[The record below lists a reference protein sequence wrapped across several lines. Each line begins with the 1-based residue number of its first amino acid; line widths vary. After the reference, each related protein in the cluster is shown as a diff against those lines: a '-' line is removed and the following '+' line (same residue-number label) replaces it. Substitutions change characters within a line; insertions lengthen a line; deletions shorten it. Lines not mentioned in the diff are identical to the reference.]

1 VIQSPY
7 SMEFTDEQA
16 RKQIKREL
24 LRDETGGEWLIG
36 KLGIRAYYDV
46 EYEEMI
52 QDTEWWERHQGQN
65 IMLRRKL
72 RINGRSGY
80 WELVFSHTLPLGP
93 VPEEMRPCVR

>member
-1 VIQSPY
+1 MLFRS
-7 SMEFTDEQA
+7 
-16 RKQIKREL
+16 REL

-80 WELVFSHTLPLGP
+80 WEIVFSHTLPLGP
-93 VPEEMRPCVR
+93 VPEEMRACVR